1 MCQKNQFCKQ
11 HSKNV
16 FRQELSKDAKS
27 RRGKFD
33 EEQNINQPGLKLS
46 PHKLSNHK
54 RKKMGTL
61 QWRNWTTSYPSDQIN
76 ITNNRQWDIL
86 GVWM

>member
-1 MCQKNQFCKQ
+1 MRNRI
-11 HSKNV
+11 S
-16 FRQELSKDAKS
+16 
-27 RRGKFD
+27 
-33 EEQNINQPGLKLS
+33 INLV
-46 PHKLSNHK
+46 SNFLLTNYLITK
-54 RKKMGTL
+54 EKMGTI